1 MTKKTLSA
9 LILSTAFLSAA
20 THAEDDMKKDHAM
33 KGSMRSMPSQNG
45 MMKMSPE
52 MMAQKLRAK
61 QNHMLQMHDYSNRIL
76 NEKDPA
82 KKQQLK
88 DEQLELMKAHHQKMM
103 KMRHMMKMHRMMMQ
117 K

>member
-20 THAEDDMKKDHAM
+20 THAEDDMKKHHAM
-33 KGSMRSMPSQNG
+33 KDGMRSMPSKNG

-52 MMAQKLRAK
+52 MMEQKLRAM
-61 QNHMLQMHDYSNRIL
+61 QTHMLQMHDYSDRIL

-103 KMRHMMKMHRMMMQ
+103 KMHRMMMQ